1 VALMHLYRITVR
13 NEDWTVSAEEA
24 EAANLRLVAKINDQR
39 LELVVVERI
48 DPSTAEVVVFA
59 VR

>member
-1 VALMHLYRITVR
+1 MHLYRIAVR